1 MHLLDVN
8 TLIALAWDDHEHYDA
23 AHAWFSANAI
33 AGFATCHVT
42 QSGFLRVSLTPNPK
56 FRGISCEGAI
66 RKHNSFTSHPNHH
79 FWNDGPVQTNHSIWS
94 FVTGHKQVTDTNLFL
109 IARQNQG
116 KLVTF
121 DGAIR
126 NRVQG
131 TEREWVKVI
140 VA

>member
-8 TLIALAWDDHEHYDA
+8 TLIALAWDDHEHHEA
-23 AHAWFSANAI
+23 AHSWFSANAI

-42 QSGFLRVSLTPNPK
+42 QSGFLRVSLTPK
-56 FRGISCEGAI
+56 FGGISCEQVI
-66 RKHNSFTSHPNHH
+66 QKLNSFTSHPNHK

-94 FVTGHKQVTDTNLFL
+94 FVTGHNQVTDTNLYL

-126 NRVQG
+126 NRVDR
-131 TEREWVKVI
+131 TEREWIAVI
-140 VA
+140 AA